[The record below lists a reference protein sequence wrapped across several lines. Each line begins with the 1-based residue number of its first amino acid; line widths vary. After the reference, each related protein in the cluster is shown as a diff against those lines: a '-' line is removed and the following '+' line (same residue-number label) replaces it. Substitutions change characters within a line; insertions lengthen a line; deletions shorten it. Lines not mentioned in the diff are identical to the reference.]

1 MPSAAILEHEFVEVV
16 AAELACG
23 VDRAVESWLAE
34 IEAALKDQ
42 HLTTLGRMYA
52 VQEIITRYKLSAG
65 KDRLERRPPAL
76 QPERFHE
83 SRFD

>member
-1 MPSAAILEHEFVEVV
+1 MSAAVIPSYAFVKMV

-34 IEAALKDQ
+34 IEAALTDR

-52 VQEIITRYKLSAG
+52 AQDIITRYKQTVG
-65 KDRLERRPPAL
+65 KSQLQRRQPHL
-76 QPERFHE
+76 QH
-83 SRFD
+83 

>member
-1 MPSAAILEHEFVEVV
+1 MSAAAIPSHAFVEVI

-34 IEAALKDQ
+34 IEAALTDR

-52 VQEIITRYKLSAG
+52 VQAIIARYKQTAG
-65 KDRLERRPPAL
+65 KDHLERRRSNL
-76 QPERFHE
+76 REV
-83 SRFD
+83 S